1 MRSGPAGGQVSGLG
15 CVGETWVGLGNL
27 HLFMFNG
34 ARLVGHG
41 LVVLVGNCRGPVDVV
56 RGGSGGGGLLVGVLA
71 WIMIVDCELFVA
83 VEPRLFLLL
92 SLVCW
97 VVPVFL
103 LRIVLKGGGGG
114 GGGGMDVGGGG
125 GVGGGVEGSV
135 DGVLGDGVVAVSVV
149 WDVVDIIPLRSVDW
163 HR

>member
-1 MRSGPAGGQVSGLG
+1 MGSGPAGGQVSDLS

-27 HLFMFNG
+27 HLFLFNG
-34 ARLVGHG
+34 ARLVDHG
-41 LVVLVGNCRGPVDVV
+41 LVVLVGNCRGPVDVI

-71 WIMIVDCELFVA
+71 RIIIVDWELVVA

-92 SLVCW
+92 SLVC

-114 GGGGMDVGGGG
+114 GGGGMDVGGDG

-135 DGVLGDGVVAVSVV
+135 DGVLGDGVVVVSVI
-149 WDVVDIIPLRSVDW
+149 WDGVDTGPLRSVDGNG
-163 HR
+163 